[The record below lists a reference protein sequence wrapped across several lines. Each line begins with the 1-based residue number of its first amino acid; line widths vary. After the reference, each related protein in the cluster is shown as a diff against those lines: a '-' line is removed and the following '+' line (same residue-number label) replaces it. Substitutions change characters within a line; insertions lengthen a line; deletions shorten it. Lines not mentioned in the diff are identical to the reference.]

1 MLFFEWDPKKAA
13 KNLHDHG
20 IDFGAARKALE
31 DPFRVEEIDQVHEG
45 ELRLRTTGMAEG
57 QVVVLVAHTN
67 REAEN
72 GIDEIARIIHARK
85 ASPGE
90 RTEYERIRTSGGWN
104 PTDR

>member
-1 MLFFEWDPKKAA
+1 MLFFEWDPRKAA
-13 KNLHDHG
+13 RNLRDHG
-20 IDFGAARKALE
+20 IDFGAARAALV
-31 DPFRVEEIDQVHEG
+31 DPFRIEEIDQVVDG

-57 QVVVLVAHTN
+57 QVVVLVAHAN

-90 RTEYERIRTSGGWN
+90 RSEYERIRASGGWN
-104 PTDR
+104 PADR